1 MSTAKGIRSDSFQND
16 DKNHQNDDQ
25 PDDSHHPT
33 ATLGTPSNPPKS
45 IPRSIKSTN
54 VSFGMAVDFIQ
65 QPNLALKFIAN
76 LYTELVLSA
85 YRLSQAIQL
94 IILLPHNLCMLLV
107 NFFIRIIVVVV

>member
-54 VSFGMAVDFIQ
+54 VSFGMSIDFIQ
-65 QPNLALKFIAN
+65 QPDLTLEFVPN
-76 LYTELVLSA
+76 LYAELVLSP
-85 YRLSQAIQL
+85 YRLAQL
-94 IILLPHNLCMLLV
+94 VKLVILLPHNLRVLLV
-107 NFFIRIIVVVV
+107 NLFI